1 MSLSC
6 WESGAR
12 SSYPL
17 CVQAASRDFLKLAPD
32 VVGLESL
39 GVAELEQL
47 FESPPRTVTSSRAR
61 RSGPH
66 WIVPLPGTPDEDGIQ
81 HEKPRGSG
89 TGLLHLRRFPLAPL
103 ASLGARLTH
112 PRSTS
117 LAARTWN
124 LICHLQAHG
133 IAAPQLVA
141 LAERRRG
148 FGVESL
154 VMTRELEGFVSAREF
169 FRTQSKRS
177 ERRRAVHSL
186 ALACTQLWRSGT
198 RLPETGA
205 DNLLIQRD
213 DEDCVAL
220 KIVNLQSEQS
230 VLKER
235 GLARTRLP
243 AIAFTNFDGGSI
255 VRDVPT
261 KDREHLLVRLSADLG
276 ESLTR
281 RERLEWLARLGY
293 TQTSAAALA
302 ARCG

>member
-1 MSLSC
+1 M
-6 WESGAR
+6 
-12 SSYPL
+12 
-17 CVQAASRDFLKLAPD
+17 QAASRDFLKLAPD

-39 GVAELEQL
+39 GVTELEQL
-47 FESPPRTVTSSRAR
+47 FESPPRTVTALRVRRA
-61 RSGPH
+61 GTH

-89 TGLLHLRRFPLAPL
+89 TGQLHLRAFPSAPL

-117 LAARTWN
+117 LAARAWN

-148 FGVESL
+148 FGVQSL
-154 VMTRELEGFVSAREF
+154 MITRELEGFVSAREF
-169 FRTQSKRS
+169 FRTQTKRS

-198 RLPETGA
+198 RLPSTNS

-255 VRDVPT
+255 AREVPS
-261 KDREHLLVRLSADLG
+261 KEREQLLVQLSVDLG
-276 ESLTR
+276 ATLTR
-281 RERLEWLARLGY
+281 RERLEWLARLGF
-293 TQTSAAALA
+293 TRASAAALA
-302 ARCG
+302 ASCR

>member
-1 MSLSC
+1 
-6 WESGAR
+6 
-12 SSYPL
+12 
-17 CVQAASRDFLKLAPD
+17 VQATSREFLKLAPD

-39 GVAELEQL
+39 GVTELVQL
-47 FESPPRTVTSSRAR
+47 FESPPRTLTAAR
-61 RSGPH
+61 IHRCGPH
-66 WIVPLPGTPDEDGIQ
+66 WVVPLPGTPDEAGVQ

-89 TGLLHLRRFPLAPL
+89 TGLLHLRAFPAAPL

-154 VMTRELEGFVSAREF
+154 VITRELEGFVSASEF
-169 FRTQSKRS
+169 FRTQTKRS

-198 RLPETGA
+198 RLPSTAA

-230 VLKER
+230 LLRER

-243 AIAFTNFDGGSI
+243 AIAFTSFDGGSI
-255 VRDVPT
+255 VREVQP
-261 KDREHLLVRLSADLG
+261 REREQLLVRLSKELG

-293 TQTSAAALA
+293 SRASAAALA
-302 ARCG
+302 ARCR